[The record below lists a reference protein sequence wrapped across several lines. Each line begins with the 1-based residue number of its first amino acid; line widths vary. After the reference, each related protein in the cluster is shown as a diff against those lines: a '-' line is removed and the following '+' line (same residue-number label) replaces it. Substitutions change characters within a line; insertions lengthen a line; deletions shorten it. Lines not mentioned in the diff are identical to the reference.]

1 MNEYG
6 ILLYYTE
13 QKISNED
20 NENIFQ
26 LIKQCAKEIDNNIN
40 NNGGIFGLN
49 LKTHVLKVKTA
60 EGYGSTSDTKNV
72 QNVVLPYLKSNN
84 NIIALHGPY
93 SLQDDID
100 RTKYIYMKTGQGAK
114 EDLSKLKNTS
124 TFFTSRVDEHSK
136 FAFIKN
142 IIL

>member
-1 MNEYG
+1 MEEY
-6 ILLYYTE
+6 LDL
-13 QKISNED
+13 IS
-20 NENIFQ
+20 
-26 LIKQCAKEIDNNIN
+26 
-40 NNGGIFGLN
+40 
-49 LKTHVLKVKTA
+49 KTHVLKVKTA

-100 RTKYIYMKTGQGAK
+100 RTKYIYMKTGQGPK

-142 IIL
+142 IILERKELKKFIL